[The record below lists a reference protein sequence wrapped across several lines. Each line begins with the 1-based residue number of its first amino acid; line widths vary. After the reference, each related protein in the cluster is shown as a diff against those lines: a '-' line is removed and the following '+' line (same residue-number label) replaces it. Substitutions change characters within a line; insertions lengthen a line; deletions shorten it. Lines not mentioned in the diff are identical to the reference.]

1 MTAVTEDTD
10 DTEEDVKVLKTD
22 ELFRRLSAAIR
33 AIPMFDPDDRGAWHR
48 AWDEVRRYHDEL
60 AARYPRDAR
69 PPDLNGSPAAP

>member
-22 ELFRRLSAAIR
+22 ELFRRLSEAIR
-33 AIPMFDPDDRGAWHR
+33 AIPMFDPDDRAAWHR
-48 AWDEVRRYHDEL
+48 AWDNVRRYHDEL

-69 PPDLNGSPAAP
+69 PPDLHGSSATS